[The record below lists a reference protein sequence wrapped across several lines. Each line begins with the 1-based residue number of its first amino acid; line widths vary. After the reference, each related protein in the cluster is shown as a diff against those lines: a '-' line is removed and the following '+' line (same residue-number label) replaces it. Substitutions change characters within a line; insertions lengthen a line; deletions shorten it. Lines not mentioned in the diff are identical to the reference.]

1 MQDYAGGCLCGHV
14 RYRSAGAPSFP
25 HYCSCRMCQRASGA
39 PVVAWVEFPRA
50 ALAFDGPGG
59 APALRRSSEKM
70 QRGFCPQCGGTIC
83 SLEDGS
89 DTIYIT
95 VATLDDPNRIVP
107 QSQSF
112 PGSAPAWL
120 QLKVAPP
127 E

>member
-1 MQDYAGGCLCGHV
+1 MTDYAGGCLCGHI
-14 RYRSAGAPSFP
+14 RYRSRGEPSFP
-25 HYCSCRMCQRASGA
+25 HYCSCRMCQRATGA
-39 PVVAWVEFPRA
+39 PIVAWVEFPRA

-59 APALRRSSEKM
+59 APTLRRSSETF
-70 QRGFCPQCGGTIC
+70 QRGFCPRCGGAIC

-95 VATLDDPNRIVP
+95 VATLDDPNGIVP

-120 QLKVAPP
+120 QLRVGPP
-127 E
+127 D